1 MEVKT
6 SSIMGF
12 LGPFLL
18 LVLAFYFVPVIL
30 TVILSFTSMDYKL
43 SWDFVG
49 FSNFEHFLTQSLT
62 YKILL
67 TTLIYVAL
75 TLIFNV
81 GIAFLLALMTTYF
94 TTHENTAMFFRA
106 IWLLPR
112 LTPVVVYCLLWM
124 WIFEPTQYGLFN
136 TILSLFGKSLSID
149 WFSAYPMG
157 VIVFAN
163 GFIGASFGMV
173 TFSSA
178 IKSISRDYI
187 WSAQVDGAGD
197 WQIVRRIIV
206 PMIKWEVM
214 YIFIWQTLSLLNS
227 YVYILI
233 LTDGGPLHETE
244 VWSLYSYHKAF
255 KYMEFGNGAALS
267 LLLVI
272 IGIVFTFIGWKIF
285 GFRRMMGQE
294 VSR

>member
-81 GIAFLLALMTTYF
+81 GIAFLLALMT
-94 TTHENTAMFFRA
+94 
-106 IWLLPR
+106 
-112 LTPVVVYCLLWM
+112 
-124 WIFEPTQYGLFN
+124 
-136 TILSLFGKSLSID
+136 
-149 WFSAYPMG
+149 
-157 VIVFAN
+157 
-163 GFIGASFGMV
+163 
-173 TFSSA
+173 
-178 IKSISRDYI
+178 
-187 WSAQVDGAGD
+187 
-197 WQIVRRIIV
+197 
-206 PMIKWEVM
+206 
-214 YIFIWQTLSLLNS
+214 
-227 YVYILI
+227 
-233 LTDGGPLHETE
+233 
-244 VWSLYSYHKAF
+244 
-255 KYMEFGNGAALS
+255 
-267 LLLVI
+267 
-272 IGIVFTFIGWKIF
+272 
-285 GFRRMMGQE
+285 
-294 VSR
+294 